1 VRGGEDGTGSVAWE
15 RSARE
20 EGSREA
26 ACACEEG
33 AVHCGRRC
41 VGSCGGGGG
50 VVLNCGCGC
59 GCGIVRGAAT
69 WALASS
75 SANRGSFG
83 FRSRLCSKLG
93 LGIAIYDMLLSTTY
107 CYHYLH
113 GYYLLLPLLHG
124 IIHRWTI
131 KHYPLGFGSRAPAM
145 QLCTKVL
152 QTEESNLAMHPH
164 SFPCLSLSS
173 FFVQVAFLS
182 SDAMKHNPSLVLSR
196 P

>member
-1 VRGGEDGTGSVAWE
+1 VRGGDDGTGSA
-15 RSARE
+15 ARDRCARGE
-20 EGSREA
+20 ESPREA

-33 AVHCGRRC
+33 AVHCGRGC

-50 VVLNCGCGC
+50 GGVDCSCGCS
-59 GCGIVRGAAT
+59 CGIVRGAAT

-75 SANRGSFG
+75 SANRGS
-83 FRSRLCSKLG
+83 LCSKLG

-131 KHYPLGFGSRAPAM
+131 KHYPLRFGSRAPAM
-145 QLCTKVL
+145 QLCTNVL

-164 SFPCLSLSS
+164 SFPCLSLSLT
-173 FFVQVAFLS
+173 FPYRR
-182 SDAMKHNPSLVLSR
+182 PSLYRLRFSPPMR
-196 P
+196 